1 MARELA
7 SSDSDD
13 LSGFDTAEIERATA
27 HVPATDLTSLP
38 SFKRLPPHRRADRG
52 RPGSADEAPANAALP
67 QRRPAMREPE
77 PAPMRV
83 PQPPQMPV
91 PKPPWLDMAEGA
103 PMTAPLPLTRSMHLA
118 AMRMMGPMP
127 PRTRRR
133 LPWRAAA
140 LLLVGSALGA
150 AAALTLLDPPPDS
163 GTVVASK
170 YLTVLPAAAPAA
182 PPPQIVY
189 VDKWRIVSPEPRLLQ
204 PYEMLPPALP
214 AAPPPQIV
222 MIERATAPAPPRR
235 IAESKRS
242 PAVPPRAETKA
253 RPPEAQPE
261 QGDVA
266 KELERWLSGR

>member
-52 RPGSADEAPANAALP
+52 RPGVADEPPANAALP
-67 QRRPAMREPE
+67 QRRPTMREPE

-91 PKPPWLDMAEGA
+91 
-103 PMTAPLPLTRSMHLA
+103 PLTRSMHLA

-150 AAALTLLDPPPDS
+150 AAALTLPDPPPDS

-222 MIERATAPAPPRR
+222 MIERAAVPAPPRR

-242 PAVPPRAETKA
+242 PATPPRAETKA
-253 RPPEAQPE
+253 RPAEAPPE